1 MRLILLSIC
10 LLASGGCAA
19 SPRHEFDWRAGA
31 NPEVA
36 SIEAASRAFSEA
48 YVRGDVDSMLA
59 LYTPDAVIFPT
70 NSEMIT
76 GRDAIRGYWTQGAGQ
91 TVTHHRA
98 TPTEIRIDGD
108 HAYDYGV
115 YEISGRVH
123 GTSYGPTHGKYVI
136 VWRRTLAGWRMHL
149 DMWNARPRP

>member
-1 MRLILLSIC
+1 MRSVLLLIC
-10 LLASGGCAA
+10 LLASGGCAV
-19 SPRHEFDWRAGA
+19 SSQHEFDWRGGG
-31 NPEVA
+31 NTEVA
-36 SIEAASRAFSEA
+36 AIEAASREFSAA

-59 LYTPDAVIFPT
+59 LYTPDAVIFPN

-76 GRDAIRGYWTQGAGQ
+76 GADAIRGYWTLGAGQ

-98 TPTEIRIDGD
+98 TPTEIRIDGN

-115 YEISGRVH
+115 YEISGTVN
-123 GTSYGPTHGKYVI
+123 GTPYGPTHGKYVI
-136 VWRRTLAGWRMHL
+136 VWRRTPAGWRMHL